1 MLTDHTTMVAIFAA
15 LIHLVLVAA
24 ALCQLLLIATVVAKF
39 NRSTP
44 EMIMRSAAAV
54 AGVLL
59 YLGAKAMG
67 LSIPA
72 FLLQAL
78 TQSGSY
84 LTGLAGAMLPAA
96 VGFLCAWYVTRY
108 FNNRNERKNLIGM
121 RVLAMLMTV
130 VFFLFVDTYVAAFGA
145 AHDAGFNLLL
155 PNLTFTLAVLLYA
168 VFRYHPLPDAADTL
182 PADQAARIIEAVRAT
197 EKAAS

>member
-1 MLTDHTTMVAIFAA
+1 MFNDPATMLAFFST
-15 LIHLVLVAA
+15 LIHLVLVSA
-24 ALCQLLLIATVVAKF
+24 ALCQLLLLATVIAKF

-44 EMIMRSAAAV
+44 EVIMRSAAAV

-72 FLLQAL
+72 FLLQAI

-84 LTGLAGAMLPAA
+84 LTGLAGALLPAA
-96 VGFLCAWYVTRY
+96 VGFLVAWWVTRY

-121 RVLAMLMTV
+121 RVLSMVMAV
-130 VFFLFVDTYVAAFGA
+130 VFFLFVDTYVATYGA
-145 AHDAGFNLLL
+145 AHDAGFALLL

-168 VFRYHPLPDAADTL
+168 VFRYHPLPDEAA
-182 PADQAARIIEAVRAT
+182 AA
-197 EKAAS
+197 

>member
-1 MLTDHTTMVAIFAA
+1 MFNDQATMLAIFSA
-15 LIHLVLVAA
+15 LIHLVLVSA
-24 ALCQLLLIATVVAKF
+24 ALCQLLLIGMVIAKF

-44 EMIMRSAAAV
+44 EVIMRSAAAV

-72 FLLQAL
+72 FLLQAI

-84 LTGLAGAMLPAA
+84 LTGLAGALLPAA
-96 VGFLCAWYVTRY
+96 VGFLVAWWVTRY

-121 RVLAMLMTV
+121 RVLSMVMAV
-130 VFFLFVDTYVAAFGA
+130 VFFLFMDTYVAAYGA
-145 AHDAGFNLLL
+145 AHGAGFSLLL

-168 VFRYHPLPDAADTL
+168 VFRYHPLSDVADAA
-182 PADQAARIIEAVRAT
+182 AT
-197 EKAAS
+197 KAAE

>member
-1 MLTDHTTMVAIFAA
+1 MLTDQATMLAIFSA
-15 LIHLVLVAA
+15 LIHLVLVSA
-24 ALCQLLLIATVVAKF
+24 ALCQLLLITMVIARF

-44 EMIMRSAAAV
+44 ELIMRSAAAV

-59 YLGAKAMG
+59 YLGAKALG

-72 FLLQAL
+72 FLLQAI

-84 LTGLAGAMLPAA
+84 LTGLAGTLAPAA
-96 VGFLCAWYVTRY
+96 VGFVVAWYVTGY

-121 RVLAMLMTV
+121 RVLSMSMVMAV
-130 VFFLFVDTYVAAFGA
+130 VLFLFVDTYVAAYGA
-145 AHDAGFNLLL
+145 AHGAGFNLLL

-168 VFRYHPLPDAADTL
+168 VFRYHPLPDVAAD
-182 PADQAARIIEAVRAT
+182 AA
-197 EKAAS
+197 

>member
-1 MLTDHTTMVAIFAA
+1 MLTNQATMLAIFSA
-15 LIHLVLVAA
+15 LIHLVLVSA
-24 ALCQLLLIATVVAKF
+24 ALCQLLLIGMVIAKF

-44 EMIMRSAAAV
+44 EVIMRSAAAV

-59 YLGAKAMG
+59 YLGAKALG

-72 FLLQAL
+72 FLLQAI

-84 LTGLAGAMLPAA
+84 LTGLAGTLAPAL
-96 VGFLCAWYVTRY
+96 VGFVVAWYVTGY

-121 RVLAMLMTV
+121 RVLSMVMAV
-130 VFFLFVDTYVAAFGA
+130 VFFLFVDTYVAAYGTA
-145 AHDAGFNLLL
+145 QDAGFALLL

-168 VFRYHPLPDAADTL
+168 VFRYHPLPDVADAAS
-182 PADQAARIIEAVRAT
+182 A
-197 EKAAS
+197 KAAG